1 MCKRK
6 GFSDKEIKKLLCL
19 AGRAKRENKSLITAF
34 KEFSDESGR
43 SFGAV
48 RNFYYDFLAKAEK
61 SGGDYLKYVN
71 GLNLSV
77 GKSERFTAE
86 ETDKLLFKVI
96 QGKKEN
102 KSLRRI
108 MYDLGDG
115 DEKLT
120 LRYQNK
126 YRNLI
131 SKEPNIL
138 IETEKRA
145 ENRRNFKSTRS
156 RAVREDLQSMVETA
170 SGRLKAENA
179 VLVKRVAELQ
189 KENAS
194 LKGGA

>member
-1 MCKRK
+1 MHKRK

-19 AGRAKRENKSLITAF
+19 AGKAKRENKPLITAF
-34 KEFSDESGR
+34 KEFSRASGR

-61 SGGDYLKYVN
+61 YGKDYPKYVN
-71 GLNLSV
+71 GLNLSAV
-77 GKSERFTAE
+77 KSEKFTAE
-86 ETDKLLFKVI
+86 ETNKLVYGVI
-96 QGKKEN
+96 EGKKEN

-108 MYDLGDG
+108 MYELGDG
-115 DEKLT
+115 DEKLI

-145 ENRRNFKSTRS
+145 ESRRNFKSTYS

-170 SGRLKAENA
+170 SERLKTENA